1 MLVHAMKIGL
11 ISDTHDNIQNIQ
23 KAIISFNDIQVRV
36 VIHAGDIVS
45 PGTVEA
51 FDGMR
56 LIGVLGNNDLQI
68 HELTDAF
75 DRIGGQLNGEF
86 CEIEQDNLIFAV
98 YHGTNSR
105 RKESLIQC
113 GKYDVVVCG
122 HTHRVQNK
130 KFGKTLFLNPGTA
143 NGWFFGYGATA
154 AIFDT
159 QTKEPEFMHL

>member
-11 ISDTHDNIQNIQ
+11 ISDTHYNIQNIQ
-23 KAIISFNDIQVRV
+23 KAIVSFNDKHVGV

-45 PGTVEA
+45 PETVEA
-51 FDGMR
+51 FGGIK
-56 LIGVLGNNDLQI
+56 LIGVLGNNDLQVN
-68 HELTDAF
+68 ELTD
-75 DRIGGQLNGEF
+75 DYDKIGGQLKGEF

-98 YHGTNSR
+98 YHGTNSK

-130 KFGKTLFLNPGTA
+130 KVGKT
-143 NGWFFGYGATA
+143 
-154 AIFDT
+154 
-159 QTKEPEFMHL
+159 

>member
-1 MLVHAMKIGL
+1 MKIGL

-23 KAIISFNDIQVRV
+23 KAIVSFNNKNVRV

-45 PGTVEA
+45 PETVEA
-51 FDGMR
+51 FGGMK

-68 HELTDAF
+68 HELTHAF
-75 DRIGGQLNGEF
+75 DKIGGQLKGEF
-86 CEIEQDNLIFAV
+86 CEIEHDNLIFAV

-105 RKESLIQC
+105 RKESLILC

-130 KFGKTLFLNPGTA
+130 KVGKTLILNPGTA
-143 NGWFFGYGATA
+143 NGWFFGYGATV

-159 QTKEPEFMHL
+159 QTREPDFIHL